1 MLSCQV
7 MIAEGVSPRAKK
19 VGMDGS
25 RTDLINFFISEV
37 CRNLHIVL
45 AFSPIGN
52 TFRTRL
58 RMFPSLVT
66 CMTINWCAP

>member
-1 MLSCQV
+1 MLSRQV

-45 AFSPIGN
+45 AFSPIGD